1 MRVPRVCAAL
11 VALAASACGQDVERP
26 APAPAAS
33 ATQEATTTAAVPAVR
48 TPPTFVQAP
57 AVPRPPLLL
66 RAGGIE
72 TSAGLWSACWSSG
85 NTNTCADG
93 RPPENP
99 PDMGSPSD
107 IEVAF
112 DTPGWRFSATA
123 VPTGQACGGRAQT
136 MDLPAT
142 GPTTHRLSPIGRAG
156 DYTIT
161 LNGRSTE
168 AATNRGDVG
177 TSFRWRTSTDGPTQ
191 PPSATMSLMATS
203 EGIKVPLGAEFS
215 ARALGVSTNAGT
227 VEASAVVT
235 TSTGASL
242 AVNFEPTSQECVPDG
257 SLSLRSSNDDG
268 KAIAGLGPAPYR
280 YAVTLTLNGAVYRG
294 TGTWPQDE
302 IHECSPCTRLRWDPP
317 LPAL

>member
-1 MRVPRVCAAL
+1 MRASRVCLAL
-11 VALAASACGQDVERP
+11 VLFAAGACGQEAEP
-26 APAPAAS
+26 PPAPAA
-33 ATQEATTTAAVPAVR
+33 AAAQETTTTSAVPAVR
-48 TPPTFVQAP
+48 VPPTFRPAP
-57 AVPRPPLLL
+57 DVPRPPLLL

-72 TSAGLWSACWSSG
+72 TSAGLWSACWSAG
-85 NTNTCADG
+85 NRNTCSDG
-93 RPPENP
+93 RPPEVP

-203 EGIKVPLGAEFS
+203 PGIKVPLGAEFS

-235 TSTGASL
+235 TSTGATL
-242 AVNFEPTSQECVPDG
+242 AVNFEPTNHECRPDG
-257 SLSLRSSNDDG
+257 SLFLRSPNDDG
-268 KAIAGLGPAPYR
+268 KAIVGLGPAPYR
-280 YAVTLTLNGAVYRG
+280 YAVTLTLNGKTHRG

-302 IHECSPCTRLRWDPP
+302 IDACSPCTRLRWDPP